1 MFIIII
7 LNELIK
13 YFNNFPILI
22 SNTINVNSDIH
33 IYRSSSGSLI
43 IFKSKNQ
50 PQSKNLKNQWSR
62 GFPGD
67 SVVKNPPANAGDACS
82 VPGLGRC
89 NMLPALEQLSPVLQL
104 LSLCSRAREPQ
115 LLKAARPSGQAPHQ
129 EKLPWWEACA
139 PQPEISP
146 CLLQLEKSP
155 GSNKGP
161 VQPKIIS

>member
-104 LSLCSRAREPQ
+104 LSLCSRAGSHSYWR
-115 LLKAARPSGQAPHQ
+115 LRALVARLRIKRSYRDEKPVRHNQRLAPVY
-129 EKLPWWEACA
+129 C
-139 PQPEISP
+139 
-146 CLLQLEKSP
+146 
-155 GSNKGP
+155 N
-161 VQPKIIS
+161 

>member
-1 MFIIII
+1 MNII
-7 LNELIK
+7 LHNMLFILICRNVLLK
-13 YFNNFPILI
+13 KNRLTEYFPILI

-50 PQSKNLKNQWSR
+50 PQSKTLKNQWSR

-104 LSLCSRAREPQ
+104 LSLCSRA
-115 LLKAARPSGQAPHQ
+115 
-129 EKLPWWEACA
+129 
-139 PQPEISP
+139 
-146 CLLQLEKSP
+146 
-155 GSNKGP
+155 GSH
-161 VQPKIIS
+161 SY